1 MKSFIARQDVHIS
14 GWECGT
20 EFELTM
26 EVKFTVTRFLPATAT
41 DPAENPTVEIDS
53 VRFLDGEDEL
63 KLPWSIGDRFM
74 DARGFNEWL
83 MSEAKEQAQQAADD
97 HADHMREMRRE
108 SDHA

>member
-1 MKSFIARQDVHIS
+1 MSKFTARQDVHIS

-83 MSEAKEQAQQAADD
+83 MSEANEQSQQAEED

-108 SDHA
+108 NRHA